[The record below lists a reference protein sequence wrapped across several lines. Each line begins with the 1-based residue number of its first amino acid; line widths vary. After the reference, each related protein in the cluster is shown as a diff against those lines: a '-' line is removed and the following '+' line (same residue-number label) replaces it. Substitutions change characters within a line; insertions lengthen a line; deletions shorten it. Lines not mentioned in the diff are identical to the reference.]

1 MWNCNNTVVKKS
13 AESIMRK
20 KFKFG
25 SYLFLLF
32 CLYTF
37 LDVVEVVFKLSL
49 SVMGFFHDSKDLIK
63 RLITI
68 LSRRVATNENFL
80 EADTLIEL
88 NQLLDVSLHIGFV
101 LELFLTCNSDSCVV
115 RYADYP
121 GDRLSRHEVMIVR
134 EELWIHLQ
142 LLGRIKF
149 KVSDVLIDSD
159 LGGLSLAH

>member
-13 AESIMRK
+13 AESRMRK

-68 LSRRVATNENFL
+68 LSRRVATNEYFL
-80 EADTLIEL
+80 EADALIEL
-88 NQLLDVSLHIGFV
+88 N
-101 LELFLTCNSDSCVV
+101 
-115 RYADYP
+115 
-121 GDRLSRHEVMIVR
+121 
-134 EELWIHLQ
+134 
-142 LLGRIKF
+142 
-149 KVSDVLIDSD
+149 
-159 LGGLSLAH
+159 